1 MNILS
6 LWFGWEQLKG
16 LALNDAQCIS
26 YHFITICTMHHFFTT
41 PKSESELYIYVVI
54 LNGLNA
60 TSYTNLQATHTH
72 TYMRKHPP
80 THPSC
85 ITLIQAWYETVF
97 CKLVTLYNM
106 WMWDTFSLSSTL
118 PAEKV
123 CIFKKHV
130 FSATTLY
137 PFLKCPIY
145 FFCGKTYVP
154 SFSILGLNTVP
165 SLTVLKENNKQ
176 NKTKTA

>member
-1 MNILS
+1 MHQLS
-6 LWFGWEQLKG
+6 LYHHMYNASLFHHSKIWIRIIYICCHFKWS
-16 LALNDAQCIS
+16 QCNII
-26 YHFITICTMHHFFTT
+26 HQPTG
-41 PKSESELYIYVVI
+41 
-54 LNGLNA
+54 N
-60 TSYTNLQATHTH
+60 THTH

-176 NKTKTA
+176 NKTKRA